1 VSTSAASSRGSNITY
16 SKPTAVAANHTTN
29 AWYYTQYEAT
39 LDIVFTGL
47 PGTGKTTLSKQMSA
61 SLGIPLIAKDAIK
74 EIMYDTI
81 GWSDKAFSAKLAQAT
96 FGIMEYVIEEQ
107 LRAGNAMIVEANY
120 APHLASKRFQ
130 QWQEQYGCAITQ
142 VVCRTELTVL
152 ANRYFTRQ
160 QSGQR
165 HAGHVD
171 NNRTADFERRVA
183 VGEDQPLAV
192 AGEVKIIDT
201 TVFATVEATVVA
213 EWLRS
218 TGPSA

>member
-1 VSTSAASSRGSNITY
+1 MKHPWV
-16 SKPTAVAANHTTN
+16 
-29 AWYYTQYEAT
+29 
-39 LDIVFTGL
+39 IVFTGL
-47 PGTGKTTLSKQMSA
+47 PGTGKTTLSKQVSA

-81 GWSDKAFSAKLAQAT
+81 GWSDKAFSGKLAQAT

-107 LRAGNAMIVEANY
+107 LRAGNAIIVEANY

-130 QWQEQYGCAITQ
+130 QWQEQYRCVITQ

-171 NNRTADFERRVA
+171 NNSTVEDYLVDFERRVEA
-183 VGEDQPLAV
+183 GEDQPLAV
-192 AGEVKIIDT
+192 PGEVKIIDT
-201 TVFATVEATVVA
+201 TDFATVDANAVA

-218 TGPSA
+218 IDPST